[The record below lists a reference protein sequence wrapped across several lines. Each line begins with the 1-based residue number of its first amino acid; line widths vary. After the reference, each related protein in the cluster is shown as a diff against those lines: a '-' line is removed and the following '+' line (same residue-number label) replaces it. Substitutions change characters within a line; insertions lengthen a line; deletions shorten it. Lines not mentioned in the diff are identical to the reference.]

1 MARIETEQQ
10 LRDIYAEPKGRAV
23 TKVFHRLEE
32 HSRRFI
38 SLSPFVMIATQGPDG
53 ADVSPKGD
61 LPGFIQ
67 VLDDVTVA
75 IPDRPG
81 NNRLD
86 GYANILKNPAVGL
99 IFLIPGIN
107 ETFRINGTGEIRDD
121 ADLLAKFEVSGKLPK
136 SCLVVTVQEAFMHCA
151 KAFMRSRL
159 WDPEARVPRDAL
171 PTAAEMM
178 RGQTGDQ
185 SIADESTEAAVA
197 RYKKELF

>member
-1 MARIETEQQ
+1 MARIESEQK
-10 LRDIYAEPKGRAV
+10 LREIYAEPKGRAV

-32 HSRRFI
+32 NSRRFI
-38 SLSPFVMIATQGPDG
+38 SLCPFVVIATQGPGG

-86 GYANILKNPAVGL
+86 GYANILANPAVGL

-136 SCLVVTVQEAFMHCA
+136 S
-151 KAFMRSRL
+151 RL

-178 RGQTGDQ
+178 RAQTGDQ
-185 SIADESTEAAVA
+185 TIADETTEEAAA
-197 RYKKELF
+197 RYKKVLY

>member
-23 TKVFHRLEE
+23 TKVFHKLEAE
-32 HSRRFI
+32 SRRLI
-38 SLSPFVMIATQGPDG
+38 SLCPFVLIGTQGPGG

-67 VLDDVTVA
+67 VLDDVTIA

-86 GYANILKNPAVGL
+86 GYANILANPAVGL
-99 IFLIPGIN
+99 IFLIPGMN

-136 SCLVVTVQEAFMHCA
+136 TCLVVTIQEAFMHCA
-151 KAFMRSRL
+151 KALMRSQL
-159 WDPEARVPRDAL
+159 WDPEARVARDTL
-171 PTAAEMM
+171 PTAAQIM
-178 RGQTGDQ
+178 RAQTGDQ
-185 SIADESTEAAVA
+185 TIADETTEAAVA

>member
-10 LRDIYAEPKGRAV
+10 LRETYPEPKGRAV

-38 SLSPFVMIATQGPDG
+38 SLSPFVMIATQGPGG

-61 LPGFIQ
+61 HPGFIQ

-86 GYANILKNPAVGL
+86 GYENILANPAVGL

-121 ADLLAKFEVSGKLPK
+121 EDLLARFEVSGKLPRT
-136 SCLVVTVQEAFMHCA
+136 CLVVTVQEAFMHCA

-159 WDPEARVPRDAL
+159 WDPEARVPRDTL
-171 PTAAEMM
+171 PTAAQMM
-178 RGQTGDQ
+178 RAQTGDQ
-185 SIADESTEAAVA
+185 TIADETTEEAAA
-197 RYKKELF
+197 RYKKVLY

>member
-1 MARIETEQQ
+1 MARIETGQQ
-10 LRDIYAEPKGRAV
+10 LRELYAEPKGRAV

-32 HSRRFI
+32 QSRRFI
-38 SLSPFVMIATQGPDG
+38 ALCPFVVIATQGPGG

-86 GYANILKNPAVGL
+86 GYENILANPAVGL
-99 IFLIPGIN
+99 IFLIPGVN

-151 KAFMRSRL
+151 KALMRSRL

-171 PTAAEMM
+171 PTAAQMM
-178 RGQTGDQ
+178 RAQTGDQ
-185 SIADESTEAAVA
+185 TIADETNEEAAA
-197 RYKKELF
+197 RYKEVLY

>member
-1 MARIETEQQ
+1 MARIETAQQ
-10 LRDIYAEPKGRAV
+10 LRELYAEPKGRAV

-32 HSRRFI
+32 QSRRFI
-38 SLSPFVMIATQGPDG
+38 SLSPFVMIATQGPGG

-86 GYANILKNPAVGL
+86 GYENILANPAVGL
-99 IFLIPGIN
+99 IFLIPGVN
-107 ETFRINGTGEIRDD
+107 ETFRINGMGEIRDD

-136 SCLVVTVQEAFMHCA
+136 SCLVVTVREAFMHCA
-151 KAFMRSRL
+151 KALMRSQL
-159 WDPEARVPRDAL
+159 WDPEARVARDAL
-171 PTAAEMM
+171 PTMAQMM
-178 RGQTGDQ
+178 RAQTGDQ
-185 SIADESTEAAVA
+185 TIADETNEEAAA
-197 RYKKELF
+197 RYKEVLY

>member
-10 LRDIYAEPKGRAV
+10 LRDLYPEPKGRAV

-32 HSRRFI
+32 TSRRFI
-38 SLSPFVMIATQGPDG
+38 ALSPFVLIATQGPGG

-86 GYANILKNPAVGL
+86 GYANVLANPAVGL

-121 ADLLAKFEVSGKLPK
+121 ADLMARFEVSGKLPK
-136 SCLVVTVQEAFMHCA
+136 TCLVVTVQEAFMHCA
-151 KAFMRSRL
+151 KALMRSRL
-159 WDPEARVPRDAL
+159 WDPEARVPRDTL
-171 PTAAEMM
+171 PTAAQIM
-178 RGQTGDQ
+178 RAQTGDTT
-185 SIADESTEAAVA
+185 IADETTEAAA
-197 RYKKELF
+197 ERYKQVLY

>member
-1 MARIETEQQ
+1 MARIESEQK
-10 LRDIYAEPKGRAV
+10 LREIYAEPKGRAV

-32 HSRRFI
+32 NSRRFI
-38 SLSPFVMIATQGPDG
+38 SLCPFVVIATQGPGG

-86 GYANILKNPAVGL
+86 GYANILANPAVGL

-151 KAFMRSRL
+151 KALMRSRL
-159 WDPEARVPRDAL
+159 W
-171 PTAAEMM
+171 TAAEMM
-178 RGQTGDQ
+178 RAQTGDQ
-185 SIADESTEAAVA
+185 NIADETTEEAAA
-197 RYKKELF
+197 RYKKVLY

>member
-1 MARIETEQQ
+1 MARIETEAR
-10 LRDIYAEPKGRAV
+10 LREIYTQPTGRAV

-32 HSRRFI
+32 QSRRFI
-38 SLSPFVMIATQGPDG
+38 SLSPFVMIATQGPGG

-61 LPGFIQ
+61 LPGFVR

-86 GYANILKNPAVGL
+86 GFENILANPAVGL

-121 ADLLAKFEVSGKLPK
+121 ADLLARFEVSGKLPK
-136 SCLVVTVQEAFMHCA
+136 TCLVVTVQEAFMHCA
-151 KAFMRSRL
+151 KALMRSRL

-178 RGQTGDQ
+178 RAQTGDQ
-185 SIADESTEAAVA
+185 TIADETTEAAA
-197 RYKKELF
+197 ERYRKVLY

>member
-10 LRDIYAEPKGRAV
+10 LRETYPEPKGRAV

-38 SLSPFVMIATQGPDG
+38 SLSPFVMIATQGPGG

-61 LPGFIQ
+61 HPGFIQ

-86 GYANILKNPAVGL
+86 GYENILANPAVGL

-121 ADLLAKFEVSGKLPK
+121 EDLLARFEMSGKLPRT
-136 SCLVVTVQEAFMHCA
+136 CLVVTVQEAFMHCA

-159 WDPEARVPRDAL
+159 WDPEARVPRDTL
-171 PTAAEMM
+171 PTAAQMM
-178 RGQTGDQ
+178 RAQTGDQ
-185 SIADESTEAAVA
+185 TIADETTEEAAA
-197 RYKKELF
+197 RYKKVLY

>member
-1 MARIETEQQ
+1 MARIESEQK
-10 LRDIYAEPKGRAV
+10 LREIYAEPKGRAV

-32 HSRRFI
+32 NSRRFI
-38 SLSPFVMIATQGPDG
+38 SLCPFVVIATQGPGG
-53 ADVSPKGD
+53 A

-86 GYANILKNPAVGL
+86 GYANILANPAVGL

-151 KAFMRSRL
+151 KALMRSRL

-178 RGQTGDQ
+178 RAQTGDQ
-185 SIADESTEAAVA
+185 NIADETTEEAAA
-197 RYKKELF
+197 RYKKVLY